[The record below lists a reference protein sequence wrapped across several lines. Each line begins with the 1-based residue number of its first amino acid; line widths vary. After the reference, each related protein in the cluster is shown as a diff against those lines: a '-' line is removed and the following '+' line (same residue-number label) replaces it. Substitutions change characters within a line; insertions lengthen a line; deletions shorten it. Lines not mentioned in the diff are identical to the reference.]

1 LSKSTAGA
9 QASPIAEAQPK
20 LAKKIA
26 ALSSEAVAVAGK
38 NSLVG
43 SSEPQGRSGTVL
55 PTQPNPVEIAKA
67 APDRFAT
74 GMARGDPRRGV
85 AGDAASIS
93 DAGKSVA
100 AQSRDGALV
109 AKAELKVPSTPAV
122 STTPS
127 PERSSPSTADK
138 TASERIA
145 LQRNKTNEIMP
156 KAKGGAAPR
165 SKALEGYII
174 QLAFKDKGDARRW
187 AETMGQR
194 GYAVSVTE
202 AGGVEAVRVRV
213 GNFLFREEADRQLMA
228 LKQEGLAGIVIN
240 LPQAYRPDARTPSSD
255 GSEIHPAQLPH

>member
-1 LSKSTAGA
+1 LSKSTTSA
-9 QASPIAEAQPK
+9 QASPIAEARPK
-20 LAKKIA
+20 LEKKVA
-26 ALSSEAVAVAGK
+26 PLTSEALPVSGK
-38 NSLVG
+38 NSLVD
-43 SSEPQGRSGTVL
+43 SSEPRRLSGTVL
-55 PTQPNPVEIAKA
+55 PTQPDPVEIAKA
-67 APDRFAT
+67 APDRLPT
-74 GMARGDPRRGV
+74 SMARGDSRRG
-85 AGDAASIS
+85 AAADAASIS
-93 DAGKSVA
+93 DAGKSVVL
-100 AQSRDGALV
+100 QNRDGALV
-109 AKAELKVPSTPAV
+109 AKAELKVPSASAV

-145 LQRNKTNEIMP
+145 LQRNKTSEIMP

-174 QLAFKDKGDARRW
+174 QLAFKDKGDARQW

-202 AGGVEAVRVRV
+202 AAGLEAVRVRV

-255 GSEIHPAQLPH
+255 GSEIYPAQLPH